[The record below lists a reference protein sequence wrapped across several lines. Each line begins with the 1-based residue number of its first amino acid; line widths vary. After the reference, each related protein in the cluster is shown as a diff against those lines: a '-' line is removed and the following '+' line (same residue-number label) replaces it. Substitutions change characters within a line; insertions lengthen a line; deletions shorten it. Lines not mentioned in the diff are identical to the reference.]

1 MRARLAAPLTFT
13 LFVVPAALSSQARAG
28 ELLCKANYDYSIEVN
43 GTYPQGAC
51 FYQGDARG
59 KWFIDIPSNK
69 DGLLM
74 DLTERKIFAVPRGRI
89 APAGDGELKVR
100 DDLPPGS
107 TAYAFSIDGP
117 IIQFQADDAK
127 IRVLPVLQ
135 RPPITG
141 STTIGELEADRPEYR
156 EGMKSYNPDPK
167 SMAIIGKY
175 PKQVE
180 IEAYFATW
188 CPHCKIYMPK
198 LLRVLK
204 DAKNPRIKVDLVGVP
219 RNFTQ
224 ANGPWSDKNLTSVP
238 TIVVKVEGREI
249 TRMGAREGAV
259 PEEELAGILQAV
271 K

>member
-1 MRARLAAPLTFT
+1 
-13 LFVVPAALSSQARAG
+13 
-28 ELLCKANYDYSIEVN
+28 
-43 GTYPQGAC
+43 
-51 FYQGDARG
+51 
-59 KWFIDIPSNK
+59 
-69 DGLLM
+69 
-74 DLTERKIFAVPRGRI
+74 
-89 APAGDGELKVR
+89 
-100 DDLPPGS
+100 
-107 TAYAFSIDGP
+107 
-117 IIQFQADDAK
+117 ADETQ
-127 IRVLPVLQ
+127 IRSLPVLQ

-156 EGMKSYNPDPK
+156 EGIKAYKPDPK
-167 SMAIIGKY
+167 SIFIISKY

-198 LLRVLK
+198 LLRVVK
-204 DAKNPRIKVDLVGVP
+204 DAKNPRIKLDLVGVP